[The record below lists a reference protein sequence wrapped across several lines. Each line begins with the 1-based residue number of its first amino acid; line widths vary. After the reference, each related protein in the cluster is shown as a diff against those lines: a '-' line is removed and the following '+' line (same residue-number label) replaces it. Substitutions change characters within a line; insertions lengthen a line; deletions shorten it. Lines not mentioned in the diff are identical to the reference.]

1 MLSLNFYKTYFIQ
14 FTNKD
19 THASDIQITY
29 EGKQICT
36 ANETKI
42 LGLFINN
49 TLSWKTHIE

>member
-1 MLSLNFYKTYFIQ
+1 MLSLNFYRTYFIQ